1 MFENEDPIG
10 DEPIQEDAPKPAAP
24 PDPQALIQRAE
35 AAERRAAAAEQD
47 REAWFNRYQQAAQ
60 QPKELAA
67 PAPVIEPEDDE
78 DFDYLD
84 ATANGKSRDIDNRIE
99 KRAARI
105 AKQIV
110 KETLEKGGFVSRE
123 DAQQI
128 AVQQAESIR
137 ESAQLVQE
145 YPDLTIEG
153 TALRAEAQKQLSIL
167 EQDPDYMRLSPIKQA
182 RIAAER
188 AQIEL
193 YRTGRMANTPPD
205 PNAERQQR
213 IRAQQGNFT
222 NYNAPAQERESEL
235 TPGEKQMAKIFGV
248 SEKNYIVSKNTH
260 RYRR

>member
-1 MFENEDPIG
+1 MLEDTDPVG
-10 DEPIQEDAPKPAAP
+10 EEPIQEDAPKPAAP
-24 PDPQALIQRAE
+24 APDAGELQRQLDHE
-35 AAERRAAAAEQD
+35 RTQRQTAERDRDVWYNRATQ
-47 REAWFNRYQQAAQ
+47 Q

-67 PAPVIEPEDDE
+67 PTPVVEPEDDE

-84 ATANGKSRDIDNRIE
+84 ATVNSKGRDIDSRIE
-99 KRAARI
+99 KRAAKI

-110 KETLEKGGFVSRE
+110 ADTLKAGGFVSAKE
-123 DAQQI
+123 AQQI
-128 AVQQAESIR
+128 AAQQAEDIR

-145 YPDLTIEG
+145 YPDLQVKGSPLQAETERHLQAIENHP
-153 TALRAEAQKQLSIL
+153 AYSSMPPLQQV
-167 EQDPDYMRLSPIKQA
+167 

-188 AQIEL
+188 AQNEL
-193 YRTGRMANTPPD
+193 YRTGRMANAPPPD

-222 NYNAPAQERESEL
+222 NYNAPVQERESEL

-248 SEKNYIVSKNTH
+248 SEKAYTTSKNTH